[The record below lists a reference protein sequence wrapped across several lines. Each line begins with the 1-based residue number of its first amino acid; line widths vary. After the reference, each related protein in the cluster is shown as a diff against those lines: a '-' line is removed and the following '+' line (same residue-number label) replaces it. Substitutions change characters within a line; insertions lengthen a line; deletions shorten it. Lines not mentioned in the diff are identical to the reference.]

1 MFEPAQLRSFL
12 AVAETLSFT
21 KAADRLGL
29 AQPTV
34 SQHVRKLETAAKRV
48 LISRD
53 TRDVRLTDNG
63 DAMAGFA
70 RNILSAHDAAARYF
84 SGSAMRGRLRFGTAD
99 DLAITGLPRILREFR
114 QVYPQ
119 INLELTVGQSDQLY
133 KRLNSGQLDLVFVKW
148 VAGAKDGTVVQHDS
162 FSWVGLEQ
170 TTLEPGAPVPLI
182 AYPSPSL
189 SRKLAIDALESAGR
203 TWRITC
209 TTRQISGVLAA
220 VRAGIGVAV
229 MPSSLVPGGPENHH
243 APLRTAARGR
253 RGFHPDPEPPCQR
266 RGHRCPH
273 AGHHGTD
280 AQEAGLNP
288 AVTGYGQKIIDNG
301 SQLAYAV
308 TVGGHAA
315 AENSHSKT
323 NYILQRRGPYSG

>member
-1 MFEPAQLRSFL
+1 MVPVPAVGAPKESAVFEPAQLRSFL

-21 KAADRLGL
+21 KAAERLGL

-34 SQHVRKLETAAKRV
+34 SQHVRKLEAAAKRL

-133 KRLNSGQLDLVFVKW
+133 KKLNAGQLDLVFVKW
-148 VAGAKDGTVVQHDS
+148 VAGAKDGTVVQHDT

-170 TTLEPGAPVPLI
+170 TSLKPADPVPLI

-189 SRKLAIDALESAGR
+189 SRKLAIDALESSGR

-220 VRAGIGVAV
+220 LRAGIGVAV
-229 MPSSLVPGGPENHH
+229 MPTSLVPED
-243 APLRTAARGR
+243 L
-253 RGFHPDPEPPCQR
+253 
-266 RGHRCPH
+266 
-273 AGHHGTD
+273 
-280 AQEAGLNP
+280 
-288 AVTGYGQKIIDNG
+288 KIITRRFDLPPVGDVDFTLIRNP
-301 SQLAYAV
+301 LANAEV
-308 TVGGHAA
+308 IDALTQAIVGRTLKK
-315 AENSHSKT
+315 SV
-323 NYILQRRGPYSG
+323 

>member
-1 MFEPAQLRSFL
+1 MVTAPAVAALKESAVFEPAQLRSFL

-21 KAADRLGL
+21 KAAERLGL

-133 KRLNSGQLDLVFVKW
+133 KKLNAGQLDLVFVKW
-148 VAGAKDGTVVQHDS
+148 VAGAKDGTVVQHDT

-170 TTLEPGAPVPLI
+170 TSLEPADPVPLI

-189 SRKLAIDALESAGR
+189 SRKLAIDALESHGR

-209 TTRQISGVLAA
+209 TTRQ
-220 VRAGIGVAV
+220 RR
-229 MPSSLVPGGPENHH
+229 PGGAPGRHRRRRDADVAGTRRPEDHH
-243 APLRTAARGR
+243 PHLRPAAGGR
-253 RGFHPDPEPPCQR
+253 RRFHPYPQPSGQR
-266 RGHRCPH
+266 RSHRCAD
-273 AGHHGTD
+273 AGHCRPD
-280 AQEAGLNP
+280 AQEVSLTTPIFHKN
-288 AVTGYGQKIIDNG
+288 
-301 SQLAYAV
+301 
-308 TVGGHAA
+308 H
-315 AENSHSKT
+315 
-323 NYILQRRGPYSG
+323 